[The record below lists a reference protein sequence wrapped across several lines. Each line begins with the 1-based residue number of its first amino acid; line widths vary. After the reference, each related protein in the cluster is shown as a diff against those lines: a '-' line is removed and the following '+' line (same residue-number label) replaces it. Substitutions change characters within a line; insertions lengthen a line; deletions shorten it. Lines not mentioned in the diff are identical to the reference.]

1 MDIKM
6 DITPSIQWFPGHMT
20 KTKRMIEKNLKMV
33 DLVLEIIDA
42 RIPMSSKNPEFDR
55 WLNNKPRIVL
65 LNKADCAD
73 ENVTRQWVAYFKSI
87 GIEAI
92 AGDCKT
98 GKGLKALDAS
108 MKRVLEEK
116 QAQWNRKG
124 MVGRA
129 PRMMIVGVPNV
140 GKSSFINRMAGAKRA
155 KAEDRPGVT
164 RDKQWVTLNNGM
176 ELLDTPGVLWPKFE
190 DQSVGEKLAFIGSV
204 KDDVVDT
211 ELLAMRLAVYL
222 REYYKDALYARYKL
236 TPETADELEAYDLL
250 RLIARKRGM
259 LLSGNEEDTERMAL
273 VFLDEFRGGKIGK
286 ISFERPPKKENA

>member
-1 MDIKM
+1 M

-20 KTKRMIEKNLKMV
+20 KTRRMIEKNLKMV

-42 RIPMSSKNPEFDR
+42 RIPLSSKNPELDK
-55 WLNNKPRIVL
+55 WLNNKPRIIL
-65 LNKADCAD
+65 LNKCDCAD
-73 ENVTRQWVAYFKSI
+73 ENVTRQWISYYQSR

-92 AGDCKT
+92 AADCKT

-108 MKRVLEEK
+108 MKRVLAEK
-116 QAQWNRKG
+116 QAQWDRKG
-124 MVGRA
+124 LVGRA

-140 GKSSFINRMAGAKRA
+140 GKSSFINRMAGAKRT
-155 KAEDRPGVT
+155 KTEDRPGVT

-190 DQSVGEKLAFIGSV
+190 DPAVGEKLAFIGSV

-211 ELLAMRLAVYL
+211 ELLAMRLAVTL
-222 REYYKDALYARYKL
+222 RDSYRDAFYARYKL
-236 TPETADELEAYDLL
+236 DAKADELEPYDLL
-250 RLIARKRGM
+250 KLMARKRGM

-273 VFLDEFRGGKIGK
+273 VFLDEFRGGKIGR
-286 ISFERPPKKENA
+286 ISFERPPKKEEA

>member
-1 MDIKM
+1 MDI
-6 DITPSIQWFPGHMT
+6 IPSIQWFPGHMT

-65 LNKADCAD
+65 LNKCDCAD

-87 GIEAI
+87 GVEAI

-98 GKGLKALDAS
+98 GKGLKGLDAA
-108 MKRVLEEK
+108 MKRVLQEK
-116 QAQWNRKG
+116 QAQWDRKG

-190 DQSVGEKLAFIGSV
+190 DPSVGEKLAFIGSV

-222 REYYKDALYARYKL
+222 RENYKQTLYTRYKL

-250 RLIARKRGM
+250 KLIARKRGM

-286 ISFERPPKKENA
+286 ISFEFPPKKENA

>member
-1 MDIKM
+1 M

-20 KTKRMIEKNLKMV
+20 KTRRMIEKNLKMV

-42 RIPMSSKNPEFDR
+42 RIPLSSKNPELDK
-55 WLNNKPRIVL
+55 WLNNKPRIIL
-65 LNKADCAD
+65 LNKCDCAD
-73 ENVTRQWVAYFKSI
+73 ENVTRQWISYYQSR

-92 AGDCKT
+92 AADCKT

-108 MKRVLEEK
+108 MKRVLAEK
-116 QAQWNRKG
+116 QAQWDRKG

-155 KAEDRPGVT
+155 KTEDRPGVT
-164 RDKQWVTLNNGM
+164 RDKQWVTLSNGM

-190 DQSVGEKLAFIGSV
+190 DPAVGEKLAFIGSV

-211 ELLAMRLAVYL
+211 ELLAMRLAVTL
-222 REYYKDALYARYKL
+222 RDSYKDAFYTRYKL
-236 TPETADELEAYDLL
+236 DAKADELEPYDLL
-250 RLIARKRGM
+250 KLMARKRGM

-273 VFLDEFRGGKIGK
+273 VFLDEFRGGKIGR
-286 ISFERPPKKENA
+286 ISFERPPKKEEA

>member
-1 MDIKM
+1 MDI
-6 DITPSIQWFPGHMT
+6 IPSIQWFPGHMT

-42 RIPMSSKNPEFDR
+42 RIPMSSKNPELDK
-55 WLNNKPRIVL
+55 WLNNKPRIIL
-65 LNKADCAD
+65 LNKCDCAD
-73 ENVTRQWVAYFKSI
+73 DSVTQKWIAYFKAR
-87 GIEAI
+87 GVEAI
-92 AGDCKT
+92 AADCKT

-108 MKRVLEEK
+108 LKRVLAQK
-116 QAQWNRKG
+116 QAQWDRKG

-140 GKSSFINRMAGAKRA
+140 GKSSFINRMAGAKRT
-155 KAEDRPGVT
+155 KTEDRPGVT

-190 DQSVGEKLAFIGSV
+190 DPSVGERLAFIGSV

-222 REYYKDALYARYKL
+222 REHYKEALYARYKL
-236 TPETADELEAYDLL
+236 TPEIADDLEPYDLL
-250 RLIARKRGM
+250 CMMARKRGM
-259 LLSGNEEDTERMAL
+259 LISGNEEDTERLAL
-273 VFLDEFRGGKIGK
+273 VFLDEFRGGKVGR
-286 ISFERPPKKENA
+286 ISFELPPKKENA

>member
-1 MDIKM
+1 MDI
-6 DITPSIQWFPGHMT
+6 IPSIQWFPGHMT

-65 LNKADCAD
+65 LNKCDCAD

-87 GIEAI
+87 GVEAI

-98 GKGLKALDAS
+98 GKGLKGLDAA
-108 MKRVLEEK
+108 MKRVLQEK
-116 QAQWNRKG
+116 QAQWDRKG

-190 DQSVGEKLAFIGSV
+190 DPSVGEKLAFIGSV

-222 REYYKDALYARYKL
+222 REHYKQTLYTRYKL

-250 RLIARKRGM
+250 KLIARKRGM

-286 ISFERPPKKENA
+286 ISFEFPPKKENA